1 MGVEIERKFLV
12 ADGRWR
18 DAADQ
23 GTVMK
28 QGYLAAE
35 PERTVRVRVAGDQ
48 AWLTIKGPTD
58 GAVRAEYEYP
68 VPVVDAE
75 AILELCA
82 TMVVHKTRHLVP
94 HGGHVW
100 EVDVFAGENDRLVL
114 AEVELT
120 RADEVIDLPDWL
132 GAEVTDDHR
141 YSNSQLSRRPYN
153 RW

>member
-1 MGVEIERKFLV
+1 MGIEIERKFLV
-12 ADGRWR
+12 ADGGWR
-18 DAADQ
+18 DAADP